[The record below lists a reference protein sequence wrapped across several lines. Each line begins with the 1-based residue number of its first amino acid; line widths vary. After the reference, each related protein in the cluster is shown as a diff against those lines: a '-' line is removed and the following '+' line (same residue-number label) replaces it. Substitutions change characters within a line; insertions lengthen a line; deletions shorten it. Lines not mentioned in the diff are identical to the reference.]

1 MGFVVR
7 VLVFVALL
15 FPSLLRAEDYPPHPD
30 LFVNDMAGLIAPD
43 ALERIRSELEKL
55 KSETGVEMTVL
66 TINSRHDFNASGSI
80 ESYATALFNTWGIGR
95 SAYNDGILVLVARQ
109 DREMRIELGSGFNQG
124 YDVIAQDV
132 INRSFLPSFR
142 ADNYSV
148 GIETGVKATIE
159 RIARPRAAGLP
170 PPEIPVPK
178 KNWFDQIFPWLFGL
192 VAAGIVTAN
201 VAGRALGDWSY
212 RFRRCPQC
220 GQRGLHREHILQS
233 GGDPLPPETVPGTSV
248 SGSGRRIGLVVT
260 TCGHCGYRDQTPWR
274 RMMPSVQ
281 SSSSG
286 SDFGGGSSS
295 GGGASGRW

>member
-1 MGFVVR
+1 
-7 VLVFVALL
+7 
-15 FPSLLRAEDYPPHPD
+15 
-30 LFVNDMAGLIAPD
+30 
-43 ALERIRSELEKL
+43 
-55 KSETGVEMTVL
+55 
-66 TINSRHDFNASGSI
+66 
-80 ESYATALFNTWGIGR
+80 
-95 SAYNDGILVLVARQ
+95 
-109 DREMRIELGSGFNQG
+109 MRIELGSGFNQG

-148 GIETGVKATIE
+148 GIETGVIATIE

-170 PPEIPVPK
+170 PPEIPAPK

-192 VAAGIVTAN
+192 VAAGIVTAS

-233 GGDPLPPETVPGTSV
+233 GGDPLPPETVPGTTV
-248 SGSGRRIGLVVT
+248 TGTTVTGSGRRIGRVVT
-260 TCGHCGYRDQTPWR
+260 SCGHCGYRDEKPWR
-274 RMMPSVQ
+274 QMPTTR
-281 SSSSG
+281 SSSG
-286 SDFGGGSSS
+286 NSFGGGRSS